1 MAVVSSSLKFGKF
14 NVTISYKPVK
24 YLRLKVTPNGDIS
37 ISAPF
42 FTSKINILNLLNKN
56 ESWLENT
63 LAKIKSK
70 DDKVKFLG
78 NAYELKFDENIKE
91 VLVLDTQIIASSKAQ
106 FDKFL
111 HLKAKEIFQKY
122 IEFYQPKISKQ
133 VTHVSIKKM
142 TSRWGSCNS
151 KKGYMNLNLNLIA
164 KDERFIE
171 YVVLHEMTHLIY
183 PHHQKSFYDFIQG
196 LMPDYKIREKM

>member
-1 MAVVSSSLKFGKF
+1 MAIKTSSLKFGKF
-14 NVTISYKPVK
+14 DVTINYKPVR

-42 FTSKINILNLLNKN
+42 FTSKTNILNLLSKN
-56 ESWLENT
+56 ENWLENT
-63 LAKIKSK
+63 LAKIKPK
-70 DDKVKFLG
+70 DDKIKFLG

-91 VLVLDTQIIASSKAQ
+91 VLVLETQILAPCKEQ

-111 HLKAKEIFQKY
+111 RLKAKEIFQKY
-122 IEFYQPKISKQ
+122 IEFYQPKIPKK

-151 KKGYMNLNLNLIA
+151 KKGYINLNLNLIT

-171 YVVLHEMTHLIY
+171 YVVLHEMTHLLY

-196 LMPDYKIREKM
+196 LMPDYKIRERI

>member
-151 KKGYMNLNLNLIA
+151 KKGYINLNLNLIA

>member
-14 NVTISYKPVK
+14 SVTINYKPVK
-24 YLRLKVTPNGDIS
+24 YLRLKVTQNGDIS

-42 FTSKINILNLLNKN
+42 FTSKTNILNLLNKN

-70 DDKVKFLG
+70 DDKIKFLG

-111 HLKAKEIFQKY
+111 YLKAKEIFQKY
-122 IEFYQPKISKQ
+122 IEFYQPKIPRQ

-142 TSRWGSCNS
+142 SSRWGSCNS
-151 KKGYMNLNLNLIA
+151 KKGYINLNLNLIA

-171 YVVLHEMTHLIY
+171 YVVLHEMAHLIY

>member
-14 NVTISYKPVK
+14 NITINYKPVK

-56 ESWLENT
+56 EGWLENT

-91 VLVLDTQIIASSKAQ
+91 VLVLDTQIIASSKVQ

-111 HLKAKEIFQKY
+111 YLKAKEIFQKY
-122 IEFYQPKISKQ
+122 IEFYQPKISRQ

-142 TSRWGSCNS
+142 SSRWGSCNS
-151 KKGYMNLNLNLIA
+151 KKGYINLNLNLIA

-171 YVVLHEMTHLIY
+171 YVVLHEMAHLIY
-183 PHHQKSFYDFIQG
+183 PHHQKSFYDFIQS